1 MGTHVSICPALFT
14 KVKTRVS
21 KLEVS
26 LARRVLPVTDFVTL
40 LAAPLTAVTAFWKDC
55 ELGPYHFLGLL
66 ASWFM
71 TWRCRRWEG
80 VIPVTGSVAEGK
92 AVLFALAV
100 AKSRPR
106 EAVSVTEPEAGTLA
120 LLPKP
125 RLLKVGGGGGGSPR
139 PLAPS
144 PWPAWQ
150 LLCGDWP
157 TKNMRENPGRLLPTW
172 FPKYSDY

>member
-1 MGTHVSICPALFT
+1 M
-14 KVKTRVS
+14 
-21 KLEVS
+21 
-26 LARRVLPVTDFVTL
+26 TDFVTL

-125 RLLKVGGGGGGSPR
+125 RLLKVGGGGGGAAR
-139 PLAPS
+139 G
-144 PWPAWQ
+144 PWPPRRGQHGSCSVATGPPRTCVKI
-150 LLCGDWP
+150 LEGFCPLGFPNILIIEDFP
-157 TKNMRENPGRLLPTW
+157 AFNIAEN
-172 FPKYSDY
+172 